1 MAIYLGHTTARRILE
16 SKLVLDLDRSLYAG
30 PINCQSG
37 KREVKSVLQSAF
49 KDASGAAIQ
58 NPLYAKPGEALDLIV
73 SDQNEKR
80 HWNGV
85 RCHVFHE
92 ELPSRS
98 FWLLEEGVFVACPE
112 LCLLQLA
119 STLSLVDTIK
129 VAMSFCGI
137 YKLVGDTISKSI
149 FDRAPIMTVD
159 SALSYLDC
167 VGEVPGVLNERKAL
181 QYVLPNS
188 GSPMETRMVL
198 PFYLPKRMG
207 GYGLP
212 RPVMNKQIPIDDVAR
227 EIAGVPSWQH
237 SFAGDAVWT
246 NLKTED
252 EVVFEFQSKENH
264 DNETAYGSDYAR
276 QLALESLGHKVHF
289 VTKEQLRSPEQMAEL
304 ARCIVRET
312 GMRLDPAVFITT
324 DKRRRLLDEVN
335 S

>member
-1 MAIYLGHTTARRILE
+1 M
-16 SKLVLDLDRSLYAG
+16 
-30 PINCQSG
+30 
-37 KREVKSVLQSAF
+37 
-49 KDASGAAIQ
+49 
-58 NPLYAKPGEALDLIV
+58 
-73 SDQNEKR
+73 
-80 HWNGV
+80 
-85 RCHVFHE
+85 
-92 ELPSRS
+92 
-98 FWLLEEGVFVACPE
+98 
-112 LCLLQLA
+112 
-119 STLSLVDTIK
+119 
-129 VAMSFCGI
+129 
-137 YKLVGDTISKSI
+137 
-149 FDRAPIMTVD
+149 
-159 SALSYLDC
+159 
-167 VGEVPGVLNERKAL
+167 RKAL